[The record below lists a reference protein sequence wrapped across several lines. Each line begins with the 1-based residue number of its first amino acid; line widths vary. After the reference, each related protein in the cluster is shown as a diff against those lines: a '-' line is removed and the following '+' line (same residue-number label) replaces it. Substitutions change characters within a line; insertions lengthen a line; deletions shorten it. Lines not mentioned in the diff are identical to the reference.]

1 MVLKTSL
8 LSFWKT
14 NNGEQGLGNAALLN
28 QPLTAFFSSRQCP
41 GSAIRAAMNWSIEQ
55 ARAKHPVISGFHSP
69 LEQSVLEVLFT
80 AKAPCVIVIARK
92 LEEAQLP
99 AAWLL
104 ALEQGT
110 AAVIGMTPTT
120 QRLTAELAAR
130 RNDWVAQRAA
140 RIVIAHVST
149 GGGLAKQATMWQ
161 EAGQSIEYLSTT
173 TS

>member
-1 MVLKTSL
+1 MMLKTSL

-14 NNGEQGLGNAALLN
+14 NNGEHGLGNAALLD

-41 GSAIRAAMNWSIEQ
+41 GSAIRAAMNWAVEQ
-55 ARAKHPVISGFHSP
+55 ARGQHPVISGFHSP
-69 LEQSVLEVLFT
+69 LEQSVLEVLLT

-99 AAWLL
+99 PAWLL

-110 AAVIGMTPTT
+110 AAVIGMAPTT

-130 RNDWVAQRAA
+130 RNDWVAQRAT
-140 RIVIAHVST
+140 RIVIAHAAA
-149 GGGLAKQATMWQ
+149 GGGLAQQATTWQ
-161 EAGQSIEYLSTT
+161 QTGRPIAYLSSTAV
-173 TS
+173 